1 MKNSYNYQTQH
12 RLWLVTCENDS
23 LLQTRG
29 KKEGVAYRKIII
41 SVFDMGSW
49 TVIVLTFIFISVQV
63 LRESL
68 SELSKQPADGC
79 YIRGLFLEGAR
90 WDPIKQMLAESR
102 PKELYVDVPVIWLI
116 PTANR
121 KNPDKGIY
129 ECPVYKTLTR
139 AGNSPVLI
147 TVSNLTLQSKHL
159 LQKKGIG
166 IKSESL
172 VREVFNIQVLTTVF
186 AGQIL

>member
-1 MKNSYNYQTQH
+1 MT
-12 RLWLVTCENDS
+12 E
-23 LLQTRG
+23 
-29 KKEGVAYRKIII
+29 
-41 SVFDMGSW
+41 
-49 TVIVLTFIFISVQV
+49 LT
-63 LRESL
+63 
-68 SELSKQPADGC
+68 KQPDDGC

-139 AGNSPVLI
+139 AGNERYGLKLERSA
-147 TVSNLTLQSKHL
+147 KHL
-159 LQKKGIG
+159 MLGSKLQ
-166 IKSESL
+166 
-172 VREVFNIQVLTTVF
+172 R
-186 AGQIL
+186 

>member
-1 MKNSYNYQTQH
+1 M
-12 RLWLVTCENDS
+12 
-23 LLQTRG
+23 
-29 KKEGVAYRKIII
+29 
-41 SVFDMGSW
+41 
-49 TVIVLTFIFISVQV
+49 
-63 LRESL
+63 RESL
-68 SELSKQPADGC
+68 TELTKQPDDGC

-139 AGNSPVLI
+139 AG
-147 TVSNLTLQSKHL
+147 TLSTTGHSTNFVFAVELPTDQ
-159 LQKKGIG
+159 LQKHW
-166 IKSESL
+166 IKRGVAML
-172 VREVFNIQVLTTVF
+172 CALNY
-186 AGQIL
+186 